1 MTKPN
6 RELGFGGRAAHE
18 LAVLAARFAAGEVEL
33 ISTYFTWEKRSR
45 ETDIH
50 CPPDAAELAR
60 LLRPAGG
67 TAVLGRLP
75 GSTPQVSRDA
85 FLA

>member
-18 LAVLAARFAAGEVEL
+18 LAVLAARFAAGEAEL
-33 ISTYFTWEKRSR
+33 ISTYFSWEKRSR

-50 CPPDAAELAR
+50 WLTKQVGREVESAF
-60 LLRPAGG
+60 
-67 TAVLGRLP
+67 TAIKGILGRAEKASYLDCK
-75 GSTPQVSRDA
+75 SR
-85 FLA
+85 